1 MSPEASRTQPFADA
15 ARTRLT
21 YVMLFRVGLVTLLL
35 AILGL
40 LNVLPFS
47 ATVIFG
53 LIAMLAIARL
63 T

>member
-1 MSPEASRTQPFADA
+1 MQINA
-15 ARTRLT
+15 AAPWLT
-21 YVMLFRVGLVTLLL
+21 IGGIVALVTLLL